1 MTFPWNP
8 HRRAKVA
15 IFDRSNLISLNE
27 NEHFIDLLF
36 THDLPSARAEME
48 KFAGTICATLSQIL
62 SVMNSNLHG

>member
-1 MTFPWNP
+1 MTFPWHP

-36 THDLPSARAEME
+36 THDLRSERAGME
-48 KFAGTICATLSQIL
+48 KFAGTICATL
-62 SVMNSNLHG
+62 